1 MIAYLF
7 KKLFFFINTISLL
20 IVSISLGACAVVPS
34 SKNVQVHGSTA
45 LAIQFEQDA
54 LRDIKT
60 KQNIAS
66 TTKPVVIDKNITG
79 TECLTIFKNEYMEYR
94 RRLDIKKQEDSA
106 LLIDPHNGYYR
117 FIFDR
122 FKKDLFTPDE
132 TLLKCAADN
141 GDQLANYII
150 GIRLINGSDKIGDF
164 GRGLIYI
171 EKASQPKN
179 SAPKTCYEIDKLND
193 YECKDGLPEAN
204 YIIGLIYGDCRV
216 EYFKP
221 DLAKKYLFMSA
232 TNGLPAAGNAYSDV
246 LKTSTYKVSCY
257 HH

>member
-1 MIAYLF
+1 MLAYLF

-60 KQNIAS
+60 KQNIAPP
-66 TTKPVVIDKNITG
+66 TKPVVIDKNSTG

-94 RRLDIKKQEDSA
+94 RRFDINKQEMWAYVNSPA
-106 LLIDPHNGYYR
+106 TGPYR
-117 FIFDR
+117 LIFDR
-122 FKKDLFTPDE
+122 FKKDSFTPDE

-179 SAPKTCYEIDKLND
+179 SAPKTCYEIDKLNE
-193 YECKDGLPEAN
+193 YECRDGLPEAN
-204 YIIGLIYGDCRV
+204 YIIGLIYGDCRA
-216 EYFKP
+216 EYFNP
-221 DLAKKYLFMSA
+221 DLAKKYLFSGGP
-232 TNGLPAAGNAYSDV
+232 NGLPAAGDAYSDV
-246 LKTSTYKVSCY
+246 LQTSTYKVSCY